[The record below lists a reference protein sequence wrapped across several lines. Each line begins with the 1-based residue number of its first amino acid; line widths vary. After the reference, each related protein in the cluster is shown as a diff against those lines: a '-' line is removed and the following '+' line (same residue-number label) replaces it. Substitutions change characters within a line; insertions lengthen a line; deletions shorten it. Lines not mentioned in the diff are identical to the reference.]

1 MFSPA
6 LTLAG
11 RFAQIGG
18 ESGTIGGFVG
28 STPKEAIP
36 VENVKFEV
44 VDDNRLVIHVDLN
57 HRGDISA
64 SGKTRR
70 VASTQGNI
78 GVKDANGVE
87 VTIGL
92 NVYVKPNV

>member
-11 RFAQIGG
+11 RFAPDRWRGRYNWW
-18 ESGTIGGFVG
+18 
-28 STPKEAIP
+28 EAIP

-78 GVKDANGVE
+78 DVKDANGVE
-87 VTIGL
+87 VKIGL

>member
-1 MFSPA
+1 M
-6 LTLAG
+6 
-11 RFAQIGG
+11 
-18 ESGTIGGFVG
+18 
-28 STPKEAIP
+28 
-36 VENVKFEV
+36 ENVKFEV

-70 VASTQGNI
+70 VASTQGNV

-87 VTIGL
+87 VRIGL